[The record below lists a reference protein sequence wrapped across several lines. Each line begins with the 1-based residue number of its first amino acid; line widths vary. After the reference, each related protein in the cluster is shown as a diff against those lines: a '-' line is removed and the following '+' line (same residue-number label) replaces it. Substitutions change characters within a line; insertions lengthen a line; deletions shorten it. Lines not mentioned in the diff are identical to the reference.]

1 MYRYRKEGSGVGTQ
15 KQQEAQV
22 GERHQYSVPGKKDHN
37 TKKEYTASSIS
48 FECHSAG
55 LITNRREGKYYMCE
69 STALSIDIVR
79 QKKKTLKRTG
89 DLARVRTTAVGLLVL
104 TFIGQGM
111 PYCRLNY

>member
-1 MYRYRKEGSGVGTQ
+1 
-15 KQQEAQV
+15 
-22 GERHQYSVPGKKDHN
+22 
-37 TKKEYTASSIS
+37 
-48 FECHSAG
+48 
-55 LITNRREGKYYMCE
+55 MCE

-79 QKKKTLKRTG
+79 QKRKTLKRTG